1 MGITIKDIIRVLW
14 KALIYIQ
21 SMTGLL
27 ASSLVVMGSLVLV
40 HHMDINTATNWC
52 VGIFMVVG
60 LIEIIVGV

>member
-40 HHMDINTATNWC
+40 HHMDINTTTNWC